1 MNSSQFFVDLKIS
14 FQRSSRI
21 IANFSLV
28 VAVTLNY
35 QCPSEWQDFPVIL
48 YTEAVLNINNSNCL
62 TKKKKKKY

>member
-21 IANFSLV
+21 IADLSLV

-35 QCPSEWQDFPVIL
+35 HCPSECQDFPVIL
-48 YTEAVLNINNSNCL
+48 YTEAVLYINNSNYL
-62 TKKKKKKY
+62 TKKY